1 MREDETLTSKIL
13 EQKLFE
19 LMLAIDVLSVKK
31 DYKGLRIKHYKDMNW
46 INEHGMDEDYYNY
59 LFTHYIKPGKL
70 VEGEENGNGSRSD

>member
-31 DYKGLRIKHYKDMNW
+31 RLRRIKKQA
-46 INEHGMDEDYYNY
+46 
-59 LFTHYIKPGKL
+59 F
-70 VEGEENGNGSRSD
+70 

>member
-31 DYKGLRIKHYKDMNW
+31 DYAGLRNKHFKDMNW

-70 VEGEENGNGSRSD
+70 IQEEE

>member
-31 DYKGLRIKHYKDMNW
+31 DYAGLRNKHFEDMNW

-70 VEGEENGNGSRSD
+70 IQAENLIMGQMH